1 MHKQEFLDALRA
13 ALSGLPPEESERTLA
28 FYEESINDRIEDG
41 ATEAEAV
48 AAMGSVQ
55 DAAAQCLSVV
65 SLPKLVR
72 EKVRPRRKLRAWE
85 IVLLVL
91 GAPAWV
97 PLAAAAVILL
107 LAVYLVIWSIVVT
120 LFALELSFV
129 LLAFSGVFGAVY
141 FGVQHLP
148 SQSLLSLGAAF
159 ICAGIAVFGFFLC
172 NASIKGSVFAGKR
185 FALGVKRM
193 FVGKESA
200 A

>member
-1 MHKQEFLDALRA
+1 M
-13 ALSGLPPEESERTLA
+13 
-28 FYEESINDRIEDG
+28 
-41 ATEAEAV
+41 
-48 AAMGSVQ
+48 
-55 DAAAQCLSVV
+55 
-65 SLPKLVR
+65 
-72 EKVRPRRKLRAWE
+72 
-85 IVLLVL
+85 LLVL
-91 GAPAWV
+91 GAPAWI
-97 PLAAAAVILL
+97 PLAAAAVVLL

-159 ICAGIAVFGFFLC
+159 ICAGIAVLGFFVC
-172 NASIKGSVFAGKR
+172 NASVKGSVLVGKR

-193 FVGKESA
+193 FVGKERA